1 MTYTEQDMRRAM
13 NEAYRHGVEEGIK
26 RAREG
31 AARERTPRPRQH
43 DRTPTPTPA

>member
-1 MTYTEQDMRRAM
+1 MTYTEQDMRRAI

-31 AARERTPRPRQH
+31 GRVERTLRPGRA
-43 DRTPTPTPA
+43 DRTPTRTTP

>member
-26 RAREG
+26 RARKG
-31 AARERTPRPRQH
+31 AARERTVRPRRA
-43 DRTPTPTPA
+43 DRTPTRTTV

>member
-1 MTYTEQDMRRAM
+1 MTYTEQDMRRDM

-31 AARERTPRPRQH
+31 GNNERTKRAERLH
-43 DRTPTPTPA
+43 RSAT